1 MSKEALK
8 ALNRKRGAVK
18 AQLTRIKNFMNNPDE
33 KDKTHLESKLDTLK
47 SLRIKLSDIR
57 DEYYEVVADDSDLEP
72 LESEI
77 LDLEDD
83 CEDIYIYIYISSSS
97 HKVALCKSSR
107 NCPNCSKRHNSLLCR
122 NFERNVDSQRSPGSE
137 TLPNM
142 EPRITTPTLNV
153 NSECFQPKQT
163 VESFENGGEFVG
175 YSKGHSTMLLSTAV
189 VYCQNNRGE
198 VFPLRALLDSG
209 SQSNLITREAALAL
223 GLKCERVNT
232 SICGVNGTPQFIKN
246 KVSTVASSKNR
257 QFQKLMEFLVVP
269 KITGLTP
276 TNKLDISG
284 IKIPEYIKL
293 SDENFYSPGRIDL
306 LLSNQ
311 IFFEILNSEKLKLA
325 DGKLI
330 LPDTVFGYVAS
341 GVMSHNYTK
350 KSYCG
355 LITNANELNNSIK
368 RFWEIENCPDF
379 EIPTMSREEKLC
391 EEHFTS
397 TYNREET
404 GHFIVKMPL
413 SRDPSCLGDSKQT
426 ALRRLNSLWRRLV
439 QDPKILE
446 LYRNFIREYLEMG
459 HMEEVVENEDSA
471 IVYYLPHHGTLSLI
485 ISLYV

>member
-8 ALNRKRGAVK
+8 ALNRKHAVK

-33 KDKTHLESKLDTLK
+33 KDKTHLKSKLDTWK

-57 DEYYEVVADDSDLEP
+57 EEYYEVVADDSDLEL
-72 LESEI
+72 LEPEI

-83 CEDIYIYIYISSSS
+83 CEDIYPALLI
-97 HKVALCKSSR
+97 KWLCKSSR
-107 NCPNCSKRHNSLLCR
+107 NCPNCYKRHNSLLCK
-122 NFERNVDSQRSPGSE
+122 NFDRNVSSQRSPGSE

-142 EPRITTPTLNV
+142 EPGITTPTLNV

-189 VYCQNNRGE
+189 VYCQNSRGE

-209 SQSNLITREAALAL
+209 SQSNLITHEAALAL
-223 GLKCERVNT
+223 GLKCERINT

-246 KVSTVASSKNR
+246 KASTVVSSKNR

-311 IFFEILNSEKLKLA
+311 IFFEILNSGKLKLS

-330 LPDTVFGYVAS
+330 LQDTVFGYVAS

-355 LITNANELNNSIK
+355 LVTNANELNNSIK

-391 EEHFTS
+391 EEHFTC
-397 TYNREET
+397 TYNRDET
-404 GHFIVKMPL
+404 DRFIVKMPL
-413 SRDPSCLGDSKQT
+413 SRDPSCLGDSKQM

-439 QDPKILE
+439 QDLKI
-446 LYRNFIREYLEMG
+446 YWNYSTVPIIR
-459 HMEEVVENEDSA
+459 
-471 IVYYLPHHGTLSLI
+471 T
-485 ISLYV
+485 ISDRPLFGLRDCSD